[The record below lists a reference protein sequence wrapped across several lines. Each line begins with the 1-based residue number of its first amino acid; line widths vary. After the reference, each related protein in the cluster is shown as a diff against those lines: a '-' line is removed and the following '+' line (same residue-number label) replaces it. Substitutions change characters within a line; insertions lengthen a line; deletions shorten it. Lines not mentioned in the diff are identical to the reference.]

1 MAGMHES
8 TYCITSCTCRP
19 QQVTVSILCCL
30 TVSSVTGSAV
40 HDDLTLACR
49 KQAQSHE
56 DL

>member
-19 QQVTVSILCCL
+19 QQAIVSILCCL

-40 HDDLTLACR
+40 HDNLTLACR
-49 KQAQSHE
+49 KQAQSHKN
-56 DL
+56 L